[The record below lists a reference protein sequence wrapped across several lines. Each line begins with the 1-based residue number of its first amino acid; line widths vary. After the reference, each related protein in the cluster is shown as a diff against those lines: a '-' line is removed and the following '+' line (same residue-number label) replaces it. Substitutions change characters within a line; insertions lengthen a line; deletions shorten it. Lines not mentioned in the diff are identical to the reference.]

1 MIRKNLHYLVHL
13 AKSLKISITIQ
24 FFICTQS
31 HVAFKHRNNGNGNIS
46 VFCIFP
52 LFWTE
57 GVGRHKGCKYFFR
70 FIIEVCLFTWKWGIL
85 GNFFDFYKYLRNQ
98 GSRKRCKTN
107 VNFQFVF
114 AFLKMVSCRMEQFM
128 KKGSIF
134 SFCCCSILW
143 KKKRSVASHWVE
155 PCPRHFFSFFFT
167 SVDFSGLINLFC
179 V

>member
-1 MIRKNLHYLVHL
+1 ME
-13 AKSLKISITIQ
+13 IS
-24 FFICTQS
+24 
-31 HVAFKHRNNGNGNIS
+31 NIS

-128 KKGSIF
+128 KKR
-134 SFCCCSILW
+134 L
-143 KKKRSVASHWVE
+143 
-155 PCPRHFFSFFFT
+155 
-167 SVDFSGLINLFC
+167 NLFFLLLLNT
-179 V
+179 VEEKKERGKPLGWAMPTAFFLFFLHLYILVA